1 MNTKLSEENLKNMAK
16 VLVEILIE
24 QLGLEQ
30 EKIN

>member
-16 VLVEILIE
+16 VLVEILLE